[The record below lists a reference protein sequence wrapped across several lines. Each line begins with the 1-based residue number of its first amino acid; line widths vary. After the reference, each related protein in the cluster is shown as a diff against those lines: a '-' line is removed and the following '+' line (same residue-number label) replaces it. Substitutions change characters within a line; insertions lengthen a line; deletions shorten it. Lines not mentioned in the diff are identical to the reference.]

1 MSKKET
7 TALAT
12 MKENVNMTTVSCSP
26 FQDLSAEFE
35 KYVPS
40 VDDCNAMTATEL
52 HKNLSAALVG
62 TFVCYAATKN
72 LVVSAKMRMQAGEP
86 VGGCVTFTGVGGYV
100 DLYVRK
106 PSQSLDAA
114 VRASYRLLG
123 GLGIDEKHN
132 GTEARAAK
140 KKAAEEKAKKI
151 ADKKAVK
158 AARLALDE
166 AAKDA
171 RVLKDKTNIEVLE
184 ATLEKGKTMT
194 QAEIEEAAEK
204 LQRPLLKQLQAATQ
218 QIDEA
223 ATIAKRK
230 SKAEAATDDLVALV
244 LKDVT
249 SDGTASVATVKK
261 IYSLVEKIHFYLTGK
276 VAA

>member
-12 MKENVNMTTVSCSP
+12 QENVNMTTVSCSP
-26 FQDLSAEFE
+26 FQDLSTEVE

-40 VDDCNAMTATEL
+40 IDDCNAMNAAEL

-62 TFVCYAATKN
+62 TIVCYAAAKN

-86 VGGCVTFTGVGGYV
+86 VGGCLTFTGVGGYV

-123 GLGIDEKHN
+123 GLGIDEKHD
-132 GTEARAAK
+132 GTETRAAK

-166 AAKDA
+166 AAKKA
-171 RVLKDKTNIEVLE
+171 KVLKDKTNIEVLE
-184 ATLEKGKTMT
+184 AALEKGHAMT

-204 LQRPLLKQLQAATQ
+204 LQRPLVKQLQAATQ
-218 QIDEA
+218 RIDEA

-244 LKDVT
+244 LENVT

-261 IYSLVEKIHFYLTGK
+261 IYSLVEKIHFYLAGK

>member
-12 MKENVNMTTVSCSP
+12 QENVNMTTVSCS
-26 FQDLSAEFE
+26 FFKDLSADSE

-52 HKNLSAALVG
+52 HKNLTAALVG
-62 TFVCYAATKN
+62 TIVCYAAAKN
-72 LVVSAKMRMQAGEP
+72 LVVSAKMRMQAGET
-86 VGGCVTFTGVGGYV
+86 VGGCLTFTGVGGYV

-123 GLGIDEKHN
+123 GLGIDEKHD

-140 KKAAEEKAKKI
+140 KKAAEEKAKQI

-166 AAKDA
+166 AAKKA
-171 RVLKDKTNIEVLE
+171 KVLKDKTNIEVL
-184 ATLEKGKTMT
+184 AGCGKIVLS
-194 QAEIEEAAEK
+194 ERF
-204 LQRPLLKQLQAATQ
+204 LPLL
-218 QIDEA
+218 
-223 ATIAKRK
+223 R
-230 SKAEAATDDLVALV
+230 DLVRVRKHLAGIFRV
-244 LKDVT
+244 VGAPRVRFRAVRRHYDP
-249 SDGTASVATVKK
+249 D
-261 IYSLVEKIHFYLTGK
+261 SLRGNSGGHQVSHAHQIVGRTGEGKHPIHFQRSAMPHL
-276 VAA
+276 A

>member
-12 MKENVNMTTVSCSP
+12 QENVNMTTVSCS
-26 FQDLSAEFE
+26 FFKDLSADFE

-52 HKNLSAALVG
+52 HKNLTAALVG
-62 TFVCYAATKN
+62 TIVCYAAAKN
-72 LVVSAKMRMQAGEP
+72 LVVSAKMRMQAGET
-86 VGGCVTFTGVGGYV
+86 VGGCLTFTGVGGYV
-100 DLYVRK
+100 DLYVRE

-123 GLGIDEKHN
+123 GLGIDEKHD

-140 KKAAEEKAKKI
+140 KKAAEENAKQI
-151 ADKKAVK
+151 AGKKAVK

-166 AAKDA
+166 AAK
-171 RVLKDKTNIEVLE
+171 
-184 ATLEKGKTMT
+184 
-194 QAEIEEAAEK
+194 
-204 LQRPLLKQLQAATQ
+204 
-218 QIDEA
+218 
-223 ATIAKRK
+223 IAKRK
-230 SKAEAATDDLVALV
+230 SKAEAATDDLLALV
-244 LKDVT
+244 LENVT

-261 IYSLVEKIHFYLTGK
+261 IYSLAEKIHFYLAGK
-276 VAA
+276 VVA

>member
-12 MKENVNMTTVSCSP
+12 QENVNMTTVSCS
-26 FQDLSAEFE
+26 FFKDLSADSE

-52 HKNLSAALVG
+52 HKNLTAALVG
-62 TFVCYAATKN
+62 TIVCYAAAKN
-72 LVVSAKMRMQAGEP
+72 LVVSAKMRMQAGET
-86 VGGCVTFTGVGGYV
+86 VGGCLTFTGVGGYV

-106 PSQSLDAA
+106 HSQSLEAA

-123 GLGIDEKHN
+123 GLGIDEKHD

-140 KKAAEEKAKKI
+140 KKAAEEKAKQI
-151 ADKKAVK
+151 AEKKADK

-166 AAKDA
+166 AAKKA
-171 RVLKDKTNIEVLE
+171 KVLKDKTNVEVLE
-184 ATLEKGKTMT
+184 AALEKGKTMT
-194 QAEIEEAAEK
+194 QAEIEEAAQK
-204 LQRPLLKQLQAATQ
+204 LQRPLVKQLQAATQ
-218 QIDEA
+218 RIDEA
-223 ATIAKRK
+223 AKIAKRK

-244 LKDVT
+244 LKNVT
-249 SDGTASVATVKK
+249 SDGTASVATVKE
-261 IYSLVEKIHFYLTGK
+261 IYSLVEKINFYLTGK